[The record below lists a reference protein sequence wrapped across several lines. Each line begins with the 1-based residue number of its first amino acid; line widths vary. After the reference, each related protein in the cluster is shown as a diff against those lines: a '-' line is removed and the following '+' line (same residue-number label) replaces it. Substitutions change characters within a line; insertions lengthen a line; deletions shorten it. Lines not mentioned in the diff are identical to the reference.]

1 MNNFRHFL
9 EKTGEIGVVEEVR
22 SSVISI
28 AGLPRAKLG
37 EKIVLENGQTGQ
49 VLALEETQVEALLFG
64 DQPVRVGDRV
74 ARTGEVVKIPVGK
87 ELLGQVINP
96 LGEPLLPNGPFRK
109 PEIFRPVEKPPLGIK
124 ERVGV
129 NEFLPTGVAIVDLL
143 VPLGKGQRELVIGDR
158 KTGKTTFLLQT
169 LVSAIRQGMIGIYAL
184 VGKKEV
190 EVKKIVDF
198 LKEQKIFSRTV
209 ILSASS
215 SDRAGLVWLAPYS
228 AVSLGE
234 YFRDLGKDVLI
245 ILDDLSLHAKYCR
258 ELSLQTK
265 RFPGR
270 DSYPVDIFFSHARL
284 VERGGNFRLK
294 DGGGRASITILP
306 VAETIASDLSGYI
319 QTNLMSMT
327 DGHIFFDPDLFAA
340 GKRPAINTF
349 LSVTRV
355 GRQTQTPL
363 LRSLSRNL
371 ISFLAEVEKKQ
382 SLVHFGAEITPE
394 IEEILLKGEL
404 IETFFQQKSRM
415 IIPINIQI
423 YFLSLIWLGRLGG
436 LKSEEVEKKL
446 EEIVKKYQKDKE
458 HKMKIDKII
467 EKSESW
473 EELLK
478 NVDAKAN

>member
-1 MNNFRHFL
+1 MNNFKHFL

-28 AGLPRAKLG
+28 GGLPRAKLG

-49 VLALEETQVEALLFG
+49 VLALEETQVEVLLFG
-64 DQPVRVGDRV
+64 HQPVRVGDWA

-96 LGEPLLPNGPFRK
+96 LGEPLLPNGPFHK
-109 PEIFRPVEKPPLGIK
+109 PKFFRPVEKPPLGIK
-124 ERVGV
+124 ERLGV
-129 NEFLPTGVAIVDLL
+129 NEFLPTGVAVVDLL

-169 LVSAIRQGMIGIYAL
+169 LVSAIRGGMIGIYAL
-184 VGKKEV
+184 IGKKEM
-190 EVKKIVDF
+190 EAKKIVDF

-209 ILSASS
+209 VLNASS

-294 DGGGRASITILP
+294 DGKQASLTILP

-382 SLVHFGAEITPE
+382 SLVHFGAEITKE
-394 IEEILLKGEL
+394 IEEVLARGEL
-404 IETFFQQKSRM
+404 IEAFFQQKSRV
-415 IIPINIQI
+415 IIPINVQI
-423 YFLSLIWLGRLGG
+423 YFLSLIWLGKLGE

-458 HKMKIDKII
+458 YKMKIDKII
-467 EKSESW
+467 GKSESW
-473 EELLK
+473 EKLLK
-478 NVDAKAN
+478 NVDAKAS